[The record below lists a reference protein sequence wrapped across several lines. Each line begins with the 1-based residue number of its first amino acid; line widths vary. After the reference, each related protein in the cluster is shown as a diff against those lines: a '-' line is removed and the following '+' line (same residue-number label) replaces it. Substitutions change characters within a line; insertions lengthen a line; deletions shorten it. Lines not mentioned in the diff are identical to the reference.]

1 VPASELER
9 LRETRVDSG
18 IRVTV
23 EDLKTGDTDSV
34 VIRDDY
40 VCICAGSC
48 YVAHTQAWGKSATH
62 QLTIK
67 GRNPG
72 AEGAEG

>member
-1 VPASELER
+1 MTE
-9 LRETRVDSG
+9 DFG

-23 EDLKTGDTDSV
+23 EDLATGESESV

-40 VCICAGSC
+40 VCIAAGSC
-48 YVAHTQAWGKSATH
+48 YVSHTQVFPRSGTH

-67 GRNPG
+67 GRK
-72 AEGAEG
+72 EDS